1 MVAMMETMMEAM
13 MVSIM
18 RTLSDS
24 DHDGD
29 HDRDHDEDHA
39 GVHPEDNYGLGD
51 GKSSFHD
58 KGQEILQL
66 HTLFKRFSSS
76 IKYLF
81 SGSSYFFVKDCYHFK
96 KYDKWHYVYA

>member
-1 MVAMMETMMEAM
+1 MEAM
-13 MVSIM
+13 LVSIM

-29 HDRDHDEDHA
+29 QDRDHDEDHA
-39 GVHPEDNYGLGD
+39 GVHPEDNYGLGF

-66 HTLFKRFSSS
+66 HTLFKRFYSFNKILIFRKFIFLCEGLLS
-76 IKYLF
+76 F
-81 SGSSYFFVKDCYHFK
+81 
-96 KYDKWHYVYA
+96 